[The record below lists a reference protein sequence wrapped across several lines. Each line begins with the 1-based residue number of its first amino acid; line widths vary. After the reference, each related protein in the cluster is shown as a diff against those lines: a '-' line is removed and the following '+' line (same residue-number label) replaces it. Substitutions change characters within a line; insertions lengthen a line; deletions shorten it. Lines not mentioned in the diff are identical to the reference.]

1 MSEYLAMSC
10 DDVEWGG
17 CENHNGG
24 RGRLP
29 LGYVSNRV
37 GESRGTLG
45 GGGMQG
51 VFAARC
57 GLISMVLHPRG
68 FSWTLSRRC
77 RALG

>member
-45 GGGMQG
+45 GGGMQVG
-51 VFAARC
+51 GYWLGGC
-57 GLISMVLHPRG
+57 GNIG
-68 FSWTLSRRC
+68 
-77 RALG
+77 

>member
-37 GESRGTLG
+37 GG
-45 GGGMQG
+45 GGNLHGGDVGWG
-51 VFAARC
+51 VEHASYLSFFMPTHFIINAK
-57 GLISMVLHPRG
+57 
-68 FSWTLSRRC
+68 TL
-77 RALG
+77 

>member
-45 GGGMQG
+45 GGGMHVGG
-51 VFAARC
+51 VLKEGDVA
-57 GLISMVLHPRG
+57 I
-68 FSWTLSRRC
+68 
-77 RALG
+77 

>member
-45 GGGMQG
+45 GGGMQVVTSLG
-51 VFAARC
+51 TVTGNWAS
-57 GLISMVLHPRG
+57 SMAME
-68 FSWTLSRRC
+68 T
-77 RALG
+77 

>member
-1 MSEYLAMSC
+1 MSC

-45 GGGMQG
+45 GGGMQVGG
-51 VFAARC
+51 VLKEGDVA
-57 GLISMVLHPRG
+57 I
-68 FSWTLSRRC
+68 
-77 RALG
+77 